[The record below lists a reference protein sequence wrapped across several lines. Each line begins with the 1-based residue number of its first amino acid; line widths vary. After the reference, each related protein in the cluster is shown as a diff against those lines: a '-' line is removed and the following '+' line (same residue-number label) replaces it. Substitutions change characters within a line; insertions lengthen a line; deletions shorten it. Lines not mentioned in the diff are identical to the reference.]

1 VKEILVCAKTKD
13 FLMSSS
19 HQKNLI
25 LWAGEDEEFILKGN
39 RELKAGWWGPEART
53 LTTASSKMV
62 SCA

>member
-1 VKEILVCAKTKD
+1 
-13 FLMSSS
+13 MSSS

-53 LTTASSKMV
+53 LTTASSTMV
-62 SCA
+62 SCAQNDDLWDLPGSGPL